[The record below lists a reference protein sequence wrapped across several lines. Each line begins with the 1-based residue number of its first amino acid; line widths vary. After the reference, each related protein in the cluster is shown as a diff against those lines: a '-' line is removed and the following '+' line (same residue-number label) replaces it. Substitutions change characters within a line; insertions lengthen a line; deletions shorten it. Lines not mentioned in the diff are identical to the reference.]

1 MTRSLVARG
10 SPPRHRTKMLRSH
23 HRVAPLARAAAGRLA
38 NSVSRQ
44 KTSGTEDSTASLL
57 GSRLRSQFHRGRI
70 LPSSFYERE
79 TEIVARE
86 MLGTVLECE
95 TDDGTASGIIVETE
109 AYLGEHDLACHAA
122 VGRTART
129 EHLYGSPGIA
139 YVYFIYGMY
148 WCFNAVTRSEGL
160 PSAVLVRA
168 LEPLDG
174 IAMMHKRRPRITHT
188 AALTNGPG
196 KLCAALGITG
206 AMNGLSLR
214 RKPIVIREG
223 ERVADEDIEV
233 TTRIGIAP
241 ARSADW
247 PLRWIVKDNRFV
259 SHPTRHQKA
268 DQPQ

>member
-1 MTRSLVARG
+1 M
-10 SPPRHRTKMLRSH
+10 
-23 HRVAPLARAAAGRLA
+23 
-38 NSVSRQ
+38 SRQ
-44 KTSGTEDSTASLL
+44 KISGTEDSAESLL
-57 GSRLRSQFHRGRI
+57 GSRPRSQFHRGRI

-79 TEIVARE
+79 TEAVARE

-95 TDDGTASGIIVETE
+95 TENGTASGIIVETE

-122 VGRTART
+122 AGRTART
-129 EHLYGSPGIA
+129 ENLYGPPGIA

-174 IAMMHKRRPRITHT
+174 IALMYKRRPRVRHT
-188 AALTNGPG
+188 SDLTSGPG

-206 AMNGLSLR
+206 AMNGKSLR

-223 ERVADEDIEV
+223 ETVADDDVAI
-233 TTRIGIAP
+233 TTRIGIT
-241 ARSADW
+241 RSADW
-247 PLRWIVKDNRFV
+247 PLRWIVRGNSFV
-259 SHPTRHQKA
+259 SGKGQ
-268 DQPQ
+268 